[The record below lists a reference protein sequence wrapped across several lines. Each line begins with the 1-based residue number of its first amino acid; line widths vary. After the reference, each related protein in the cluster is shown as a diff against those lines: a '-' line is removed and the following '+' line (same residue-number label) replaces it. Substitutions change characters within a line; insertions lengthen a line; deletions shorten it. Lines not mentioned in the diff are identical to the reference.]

1 MSSHFTTTL
10 RFNLNNEEDCEALA
24 YLQGRDRKRYRSY
37 SSAVI
42 SAVNDYFSRQ
52 ERLADDPFLET
63 RERQEAFLLEV
74 KDTIRESM
82 KSSEVG
88 LGALAA
94 LIQSVQ
100 PVQTVQKENTA
111 MSEEAFDTAMDFM
124 SGL

>member
-37 SSAVI
+37 RSAVI

-63 RERQEAFLLEV
+63 RERQEAFLQEV
-74 KDTIRESM
+74 KDTIRESLQT
-82 KSSEVG
+82 SGVG
-88 LGALAA
+88 IGSLVAL
-94 LIQSVQ
+94 LQSAQ
-100 PVQTVQKENTA
+100 PAPQQVEA
-111 MSEEAFDTAMDFM
+111 MSEEDFDTAMDFIN
-124 SGL
+124 GL

>member
-63 RERQEAFLLEV
+63 RERQEAFLQEV
-74 KDTIRESM
+74 KDTVRESM

-88 LGALAA
+88 LGALPS

-100 PVQTVQKENTA
+100 PVQKENTA

>member
-100 PVQTVQKENTA
+100 PVQKENTA

>member
-63 RERQEAFLLEV
+63 RERQEAFLQEV
-74 KDTIRESM
+74 KDTVRESM

-100 PVQTVQKENTA
+100 PVQKENTA